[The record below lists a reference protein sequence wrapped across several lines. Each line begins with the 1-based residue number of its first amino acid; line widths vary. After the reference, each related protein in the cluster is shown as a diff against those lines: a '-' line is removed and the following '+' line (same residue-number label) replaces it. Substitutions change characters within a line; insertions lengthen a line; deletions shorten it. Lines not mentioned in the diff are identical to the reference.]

1 MFRILFTLTVA
12 VVLAGTGYAN
22 ERVPVRE
29 FFEHSLVNNVKISP
43 DGEHMGVTYEEGTQ
57 VKIAIMEVDTLKV
70 IQGFEFGEQQYVLN
84 FWWGSN
90 ERVVMAVG
98 EVTGNLDN
106 LGRPAFWYAADI
118 DGENRN
124 QIYDAQMSGYQ
135 MLHPLPDDPRNVL

>member
-1 MFRILFTLTVA
+1 MFRILITLTVA
-12 VVLAGTGYAN
+12 TVLAGTSYAN

-70 IQGFEFGEQQYVLN
+70 IQGFEFGDQQHVLD
-84 FWWGSN
+84 FWWGSD

-106 LGRPAFWYAADI
+106 LGRPV
-118 DGENRN
+118 
-124 QIYDAQMSGYQ
+124 
-135 MLHPLPDDPRNVL
+135 VLVCR